1 MWRQARAVA
10 NLYGTTVN
18 GTSSVPGGYWENGQ
32 FWRLR
37 EVSASFSL
45 PTRGRTVSARD
56 ASFVLAGRNLKVWTK
71 YTDIDP
77 EANYST
83 GDVQTD
89 FITTGPPTY
98 FEFRLNLH
106 Y

>member
-1 MWRQARAVA
+1 VA

-18 GTSSVPGGYWENGQ
+18 GTKFTSPGGYWENGQ

-37 EVSASFSL
+37 EVSASFTL
-45 PTRGRTVSARD
+45 PNTWANRLRARD
-56 ASFVLAGRNLKVWTK
+56 ASFVLAGRNLHVWTK